1 MEFLKSKTTI
11 ALVVMILGVA
21 YIGGVDNSS
30 LEDTT
35 SNSEYNISVNA

>member
-11 ALVVMILGVA
+11 VLVVMILGVA

-30 LEDTT
+30 LEDTN
-35 SNSEYNISVNA
+35 SNPEYNISVNA

>member
-11 ALVVMILGVA
+11 ALIIMILGVA

-30 LEDTT
+30 FEDNNNYY
-35 SNSEYNISVNA
+35 SISENA